1 LNPFVLAILGF
12 FPFSFVRLL
21 RYLRRLPEQRA
32 ALDQVTEN
40 YREVER
46 KQETDAELI
55 KQDLLRNVDAE
66 TLVAHRVV
74 ELQRISVRGGDFDQ
88 VALAEVLAARE
99 SAKISLAR
107 YVASVL
113 VLLGLCGAIWG
124 LSGLIRN
131 MTPALETVQTQLDK
145 NVGGV
150 GATNAPAGTPAP
162 DSTAAAMDSF
172 NKLIKTMS
180 DSLESTRGAF
190 YASLTGILSS
200 VLLLLANWFASW
212 RQINF
217 LAA

>member
-1 LNPFVLAILGF
+1 G
-12 FPFSFVRLL
+12 
-21 RYLRRLPEQRA
+21 RLPEQRA
-32 ALDQVTEN
+32 ALDAVTEN

-55 KQDLLRNVDAE
+55 KQDLLHDVDPD
-66 TLVAHRVV
+66 TIVAHRVV

-113 VLLGLCGAIWG
+113 VLLGLCGAVWG

-131 MTPALETVQTQLDK
+131 MSPALNEVQTELDK
-145 NVGGV
+145 NTP
-150 GATNAPAGTPAP
+150 AARAPNAPAGTEGA
-162 DSTAAAMDSF
+162 DSTVAIQDSF
-172 NKLIKTMS
+172 KKLIKTMS
-180 DSLESTRGAF
+180 DSLASTRGAF
-190 YASLTGILSS
+190 YASLTGILASI
-200 VLLLLANWFASW
+200 VLLLCNWFASW

-217 LAA
+217 LAALEDLTATKLIP